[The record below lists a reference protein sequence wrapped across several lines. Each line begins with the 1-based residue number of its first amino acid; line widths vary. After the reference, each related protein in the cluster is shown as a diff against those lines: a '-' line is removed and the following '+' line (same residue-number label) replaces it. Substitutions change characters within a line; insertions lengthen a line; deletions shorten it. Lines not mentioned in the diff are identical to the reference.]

1 MVYEKIRAVL
11 ASELDI
17 DIENINRDTLIIEDL
32 HADSLDIMEL
42 MLAME
47 DEFGISIPDDGIQE
61 LKTVDNVAEYIEG
74 LL

>member
-47 DEFGISIPDDGIQE
+47 DEFGISIPDDGIQD

>member
-17 DIENINRDTLIIEDL
+17 DIDTINRDTLIIEDL
-32 HADSLDIMEL
+32 RADSLDIMEL
-42 MLAME
+42 MMAME
-47 DEFGISIPDDGIQE
+47 DEFNISIPDEGIQE
-61 LKTVDNVAEYIEG
+61 LKTVDDVAEFIEG

>member
-17 DIENINRDTLIIEDL
+17 DINTINRETLIIEDL
-32 HADSLDIMEL
+32 RADSLDIMEL
-42 MLAME
+42 MMAME
-47 DEFGISIPDDGIQE
+47 DEFNISIPDDGIQE
-61 LKTVDNVAEYIEG
+61 LKTVDDVAEFIEG

>member
-17 DIENINRDTLIIEDL
+17 DINTINRDTLIIEDL
-32 HADSLDIMEL
+32 RADSLDIMEL
-42 MLAME
+42 MMAME
-47 DEFGISIPDDGIQE
+47 DEFNISIPDDGIQE
-61 LKTVDNVAEYIEG
+61 LKTVDDVAEFIEG